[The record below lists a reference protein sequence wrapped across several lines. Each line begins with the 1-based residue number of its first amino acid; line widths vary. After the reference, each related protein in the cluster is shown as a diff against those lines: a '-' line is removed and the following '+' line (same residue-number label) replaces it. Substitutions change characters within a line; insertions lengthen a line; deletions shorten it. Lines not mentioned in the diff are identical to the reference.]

1 MKKITTSFTIL
12 AFSLLVFLISDANT
26 AGKQFGKIT
35 LPIGRVEVQSA
46 GSEKWKKAGLNKAV
60 FVSDKIRTRAKS
72 RAVIALTG
80 GGEMRIGQNSTLEL
94 MKAEV
99 MAMQKDFLAYLES
112 GDVWVSAEA
121 GFGVKNNV
129 SVGTPTAVA
138 AIRGTKYRAKAGDDE
153 SEVLVYNGKV
163 DVNAAKNVIDERK
176 DKRKSFAPGA
186 PTGKPKFTLGP
197 VTETKAPTQ
206 VSGPYEVTLE
216 EWVTLAEGMQ
226 INVRK
231 DGKFHMFEFDQSKDG
246 DLEFVQWN
254 KELDAAEK

>member
-1 MKKITTSFTIL
+1 MKKLTSSIALL
-12 AFSLLVFLISDANT
+12 ALCVMIVFVSNVNS

-60 FVSDKIRTRAKS
+60 FVNDKIRTRVKS
-72 RAVIALTG
+72 RAVIVLTG
-80 GGEMRIGQNSTLEL
+80 GGEMRIGQNSMLEL

-99 MAMQKDFLAYLES
+99 MAMQKEFLAYLES

-138 AIRGTKYRAKAGDDE
+138 AILGTKYRVKAGDDE
-153 SEVLVYNGKV
+153 SEVLVYDGKV
-163 DVNAAKNVIDERK
+163 DVNAAKNIIDERQE
-176 DKRKSFAPGA
+176 KRKSLDPGSAP
-186 PTGKPKFTLGP
+186 GKPKFKLGP
-197 VTETKAPTQ
+197 VTE
-206 VSGPYEVTLE
+206 VSGPYEVRLE
-216 EWVTLAEGMQ
+216 DWISLVEGMQ

-231 DGKFHMFEFDQSKDG
+231 DGKYHMFKFDEAQDA
-246 DLEFVQWN
+246 DLDFVQWN
-254 KELDAAEK
+254 KELDTAEK